1 MNSNEVTVAPG
12 MDSIMLTAEVTRT
25 CASLVG
31 TVAWLIRNLSGSTCS
46 AVLNLDG
53 DSYRLRDHYAKNDAL
68 RATATGTRRPPQ

>member
-1 MNSNEVTVAPG
+1 MRRFETLAF
-12 MDSIMLTAEVTRT
+12 
-25 CASLVG
+25 
-31 TVAWLIRNLSGSTCS
+31 S